1 MEKRVAA
8 AGMEVAGGGEARPVQ
23 RKRGR
28 SGVPGTSAVPDGS
41 DGESECVRSAR
52 RVKWSRGEGV
62 GRGASVPAIAG
73 DGGELVSD
81 GDLVSGDLSEEGE
94 EKERVAYSAEG
105 YCAGCLC
112 RQRVY
117 VVKEIQ
123 FQRREDVELVEG
135 ILESRCEARAV
146 KRQVGRM
153 SALARRC
160 R

>member
-1 MEKRVAA
+1 VD
-8 AGMEVAGGGEARPVQ
+8 
-23 RKRGR
+23 
-28 SGVPGTSAVPDGS
+28 GVGTSAVPDGS
-41 DGESECVRSAR
+41 DGESECVRSGR
-52 RVKWSRGEGV
+52 RAKRSRGEEG
-62 GRGASVPAIAG
+62 GGGASVPAIAG

-94 EKERVAYSAEG
+94 EEERVVYSAEG
-105 YCAGCLC
+105 YCAGYLC

-117 VVKEIQ
+117 VVKEIR
-123 FQRREDVELVEG
+123 FQRREDVEFVEG

-146 KRQVGRM
+146 KRRMKRRVGRM